1 MRKYFAISI
10 GLLVLFVLVH
20 PVVNAAT
27 YYENV
32 RYTRSSVNPLRRLTS
47 TARYPSQYSSSSA
60 GICLYYNAQ
69 GICMIEQYV
78 DPSNY
83 NYVPTYNRNYLYN
96 ESRYSNRDE
105 DEDDDEDLYN
115 YEYFEE
121 DDDDW
126 DSIDDDDYDDDDY
139 DDDVDFDE
147 LFDDDD
153 DDSDDDDSSSDD
165 DDDDDDSDDD
175 D

>member
-1 MRKYFAISI
+1 MRKRSVTVV
-10 GLLVLFVLVH
+10 GLFVFLGVAH
-20 PVVNAAT
+20 PIVNAAT

-32 RYTRSSVNPLRRLTS
+32 HYIRSSVNPLRTRTAS
-47 TARYPSQYSSSSA
+47 ARYSPAPSQR
-60 GICLYYNAQ
+60 CLYYNAQ
-69 GICMIEQYV
+69 GICMIEQYI
-78 DPSNY
+78 DPSNFLY
-83 NYVPTYNRNYLYN
+83 IPTYSRNDLYN
-96 ESRYSNRDE
+96 ESQYSNRDE

-126 DSIDDDDYDDDDY
+126 NAIDDDDNDDEDY

-153 DDSDDDDSSSDD
+153 SDDDDSSSDD
-165 DDDDDDSDDD
+165 DDEDSNDDD
-175 D
+175 

>member
-1 MRKYFAISI
+1 MRKRVVTVV
-10 GLLVLFVLVH
+10 GLFVFLAVAH
-20 PVVNAAT
+20 PIVNAAT

-32 RYTRSSVNPLRRLTS
+32 RYIRSSVNPLRRLTS
-47 TARYPSQYSSSSA
+47 TARNPSNYSSTPSQR
-60 GICLYYNAQ
+60 CLYYNAQ
-69 GICMIEQYV
+69 GICMIEQYI

-83 NYVPTYNRNYLYN
+83 IYVPIYSRKYLYN
-96 ESRYSNRDE
+96 ESQYSNRDE

-121 DDDDW
+121 DDD
-126 DSIDDDDYDDDDY
+126 Y

-153 DDSDDDDSSSDD
+153 DSDD
-165 DDDDDDSDDD
+165 DDDEEEEDDEDDDSNDDD
-175 D
+175 